1 LITTALATMVVH
13 GCTLKY
19 IANAKVSHN
28 DIGLKK
34 RRNSLLGIEDTQPLL
49 NQHRLR
55 ELERL
60 RSLVPEKIVEEK

>member
-1 LITTALATMVVH
+1 MVVH

-19 IANAKVSHN
+19 IANAKVSHT

-49 NQHRLR
+49 NQQRLR